1 MKTKIALLFL
11 LLFGLLSPVFSQVNP
26 KDTTKKDTTKLGKIV
41 KTIIKDTTPRKEEN
55 KKDTLIEKKLERH
68 FYGIR
73 QFGHETYLFAKT
85 PFHWRTTDWERVGIT
100 LAGTAAFL
108 PFDKSLNKLSQGN
121 QRYYYSVPVVGGRVY
136 GEWYTIGTVTAAFGG
151 YGILAHDT
159 AAKKIAIELFQAGVY
174 AEAITEIL
182 KYVTGRAR
190 PLQNEG
196 PYVFHPFNINNVYES
211 FPSGHATSAFALST
225 VMFRHAHTT
234 FWKIMAFVPAGFT
247 VFSRFYQ
254 DWHWPSDLFFGA
266 ATGFATGMWVVT
278 LHERPLHK
286 INIPADD
293 K

>member
-1 MKTKIALLFL
+1 MKTKIVLLFL
-11 LLFGLLSPVFSQVNP
+11 FFFGIGTQIFSQVTPN
-26 KDTTKKDTTKLGKIV
+26 DTTKKDTTKLGKIV
-41 KTIIKDTTPRKEEN
+41 KEIIKDTTPRKET
-55 KKDTLIEKKLERH
+55 KKDTLIEKKLEKH

-73 QFGHETYLFAKT
+73 QFGYETYLWART
-85 PFHWRTTDWERVGIT
+85 PLHWRTTDWERFGIT
-100 LAGTAAFL
+100 VAGTAAFMA
-108 PFDKSLNKLSQGN
+108 FDEPLNKLSQGN
-121 QRYYYSVPVVGGRVY
+121 QRFYYSVPVVGGRVY
-136 GEWYTIGTVTAAFGG
+136 GEWYFIGAITAGFGG

-159 AAKKIAIELFQAGVY
+159 GAKKIAIELFQAGVY
-174 AEAITEIL
+174 AEAVTEVL
-182 KYVTGRAR
+182 KFGTGRAR

-196 PYVFHPFNINNVYES
+196 AFVFKPFNIHDLYES

-254 DWHWPSDLFFGA
+254 DWHWPSDLFFGS

-278 LHERPLHK
+278 LHEKKLHK
-286 INIPADD
+286 INIPADN